1 MHAPYW
7 TSYMKA
13 EQVVFNKN
21 LYQLK
26 QRNTLS
32 AFPNFTNDIWILNT
46 EGTTK
51 EIKKQLA

>member
-7 TSYMKA
+7 TLYMKA